1 MPLHSTTECEMK
13 MNHKSIYLSIIL
25 LILLN
30 ATGLNA
36 QNVEVTI
43 TGIKSQKGQMV
54 VGVFTDDLS
63 FRKEHGILKTMVPKT
78 NLSDGTMTFSL
89 SLEPGLYGLSVLDD
103 ENCDGKMDYGMLGM
117 PKEGFGFSD
126 YYHTGLKKPKFDSF
140 KFTVDNGQ
148 VKKITVK
155 MRYF

>member
-1 MPLHSTTECEMK
+1 
-13 MNHKSIYLSIIL
+13 MNDKSIYLSIIL
-25 LILLN
+25 LILLK

-36 QNVEVTI
+36 QNVEVTVN
-43 TGIKSQKGQMV
+43 GIRSENGQIV

-63 FRKEHGILKTMVPKT
+63 FRKEQGLLKTIVPKT

-103 ENCDGKMDYGMLGM
+103 ENGDGQMEYGMLGI

-126 YYHTGLKKPKFDSF
+126 YYHTGLKRPRFDSF